1 MFRSIQ
7 LSLAALLLA
16 VGGFASR
23 GAAADAVS
31 LDAWKHLPVLFDGRI
46 MPLQTFARKAVSD
59 ITGRQNPKLDPK
71 HELGA
76 ERFESDDLAQARKL
90 FPGGAARKWEASELL
105 LSWMVEPEAWEEVPF
120 LLAEHESLRKLLGL
134 KVEDDRGHLR
144 YVSPAQVMDSD
155 EFFARVRKLGEE
167 QKAAQAAGLEFKPRG
182 EDARVAELAQ
192 AFRQYRQLTTN
203 TVTNLR
209 ARGRFMA
216 KAAQAVR
223 AWSTVYE
230 ILGVFHQRQGDL
242 SELSQTIDKADAAHQ
257 AIVDVLKRG
266 GDFEVRAIEPAVIDF
281 ADAAKALQKQ
291 TAALKRRL
299 ISNPPEGFSAEQLER
314 LQGTMTLLASKGRA
328 MAKYAR
334 AMHLALY
341 DDNYPLRVAPAL
353 NAAALERDRDTTKDD
368 AQPWLALQTVLHGSD
383 ELLQDYP
390 QGPLNEVRAAYG
402 ELVAAYRKRDAADR
416 PARVERASVDL
427 AHALRALGEEVEPL
441 REKLPIRHPDDALMA
456 FTQYPPVGYTDTEV
470 AYNELDPFKW
480 GWVLSL
486 LATFCFAL
494 AFGVMRKPM
503 FWLGAAVLLGGLLW
517 TVFSFYL
524 RVSITR
530 WAPVTNMYETVV
542 YVPFVVSLLGA
553 WFLLLPLTWPGLKAA
568 WRLSAIPGTWE
579 ATGGGEGE
587 KGRGGEKIA
596 HSLPLNLVF
605 VAARVGLMAVAFYYL
620 SFAKIYDGGST
631 VLSLTPQSP
640 VTMNSLVVWFVG
652 LCVLVSAVWYL
663 PRLLLTLLA
672 LPVFMPLALRGRLAE
687 VLPTVYP
694 RWPFGLAATLVAFLG
709 SFIAWYEPIPGKEIG
724 PLMPVLRSN
733 FWLTIHVLT
742 IVSSYAA
749 GALAWGLGNLT
760 LAWYLFGKYR
770 APVANVAENSAGSL
784 ATSATD
790 GGQRMVANRPP
801 AECAALAGYCYKAM
815 QVAVL
820 LLAAGTI
827 LGGLWADVSWGR
839 FWGWDP
845 KEVFALVSLLIYL
858 AVLHGRYAGWF
869 GNFGLAV
876 GTILGASAII
886 MSWYGVNFILGVGLH
901 AYGFGS
907 GGQLQVGIA
916 VFLNWLFL
924 GLAALRYWA
933 ETQPRSAGP
942 PANAAARVEEG
953 ATA

>member
-1 MFRSIQ
+1 
-7 LSLAALLLA
+7 
-16 VGGFASR
+16 
-23 GAAADAVS
+23 
-31 LDAWKHLPVLFDGRI
+31 
-46 MPLQTFARKAVSD
+46 
-59 ITGRQNPKLDPK
+59 
-71 HELGA
+71 
-76 ERFESDDLAQARKL
+76 
-90 FPGGAARKWEASELL
+90 
-105 LSWMVEPEAWEEVPF
+105 
-120 LLAEHESLRKLLGL
+120 
-134 KVEDDRGHLR
+134 
-144 YVSPAQVMDSD
+144 
-155 EFFARVRKLGEE
+155 
-167 QKAAQAAGLEFKPRG
+167 
-182 EDARVAELAQ
+182 
-192 AFRQYRQLTTN
+192 
-203 TVTNLR
+203 
-209 ARGRFMA
+209 
-216 KAAQAVR
+216 
-223 AWSTVYE
+223 VYD
-230 ILGVFHQRQGDL
+230 ILGVFHQQQGDL
-242 SELSQTIDKADAAHQ
+242 SELSQTIAKADAAHQ
-257 AIVDVLKRG
+257 AIVEVLKQG
-266 GDFEVRAIEPAVIDF
+266 EFEVKAVEPAVIDF
-281 ADAAKALQKQ
+281 ADAAKALRRQ
-291 TAALKRRL
+291 TAALKSRL
-299 ISNPPEGFSAEQLER
+299 ISDPPEGFSAEQLER

-334 AMHLALY
+334 AMHVALY

-353 NAAALERDRDTTKDD
+353 NAAALERDRDTEKDD
-368 AQPWLALQTVLHGSD
+368 AQPWLALQTVTHGSD

-390 QGPLNEVRAAYG
+390 QGPLNEVRAAYA
-402 ELVAAYRKRDAADR
+402 ELGAAYRDRDAANR
-416 PARVERASVDL
+416 PALVEQASADL
-427 AHALRALGEEVEPL
+427 AHALRALGEQVEPL
-441 REKLPIRHPDDALMA
+441 REKLPIRDPDAALMA

-470 AYNELDPFKW
+470 AYNQLDPFKW
-480 GWVLSL
+480 AWVLSL
-486 LATFCFAL
+486 LATTCFAL
-494 AFGVMRKPM
+494 AFGVIRKPM

-553 WFLLLPLTWPGLKAA
+553 WFMLLPLTWPGLKAA

-579 ATGGGEGE
+579 STALGEDQTRLMGEGRW
-587 KGRGGEKIA
+587 KAFGFLFA
-596 HSLPLNLVF
+596 
-605 VAARVGLMAVAFYYL
+605 AARVALMAVTFYYL

-652 LCVLVSAVWYL
+652 MCVLVSAVWYL

-672 LPVFMPLALRGRLAE
+672 LPVFMPLALRGQLAK

-694 RWPFGLAATLVAFLG
+694 RWPFGLTATLVAFLG

-770 APVANVAENSAGSL
+770 APAATGATAEGQTRVAK
-784 ATSATD
+784 
-790 GGQRMVANRPP
+790 RPP

-876 GTILGASAII
+876 GTILGASAIT

-901 AYGFGS
+901 AYGFGD
-907 GGQLQVGIA
+907 GGQLQVGAA
-916 VFLNWLFL
+916 VAANWAFL
-924 GLAALRYWA
+924 GLAALRYWS
-933 ETQPRSAGP
+933 ETQPRG
-942 PANAAARVEEG
+942 ANPSSGGKPRVEEG